1 MGTPDRKGYC
11 EYFQGFF
18 IIHNYIGVTKAVR
31 RIQKSA
37 RLLFAL
43 FAKKKASH
51 NDETEIIINIISP

>member
-18 IIHNYIGVTKAVR
+18 IIHNIGVTKAVR
-31 RIQKSA
+31 KIQKSA